1 MVVNGFSPS
10 KAIKLHG
17 LRRIKMDVKSGEGG
31 VLQIKSGCPRGA
43 GAWCKKAADLPPLS
57 GFTFPLTQIL
67 YQHLQ
72 VGDLLRR
79 QAGYIQHLQRLPA
92 QQMVRRDTEQVRDLF
107 QKLNGGL
114 DIVALPVGDTLLGNA
129 QPVGQFDLCDP
140 AGCAQAA
147 DLFVQHGDTLLET
160 DITIQL

>member
-10 KAIKLHG
+10 KAIKLHA

-31 VLQIKSGCPRGA
+31 VLQIKPGCPRGA

-57 GFTFPLTQIL
+57 GFTLPLTQIL

-72 VGDLLRR
+72 VGDQLRR

-92 QQMVRRDTEQVRDLF
+92 QQMVRRDTE
-107 QKLNGGL
+107 
-114 DIVALPVGDTLLGNA
+114 
-129 QPVGQFDLCDP
+129 
-140 AGCAQAA
+140 
-147 DLFVQHGDTLLET
+147 
-160 DITIQL
+160 